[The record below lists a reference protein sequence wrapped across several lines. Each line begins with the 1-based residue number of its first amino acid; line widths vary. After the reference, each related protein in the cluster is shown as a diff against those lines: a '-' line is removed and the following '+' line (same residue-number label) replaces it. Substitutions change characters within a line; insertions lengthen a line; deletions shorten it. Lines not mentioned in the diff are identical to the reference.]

1 MHGDEGRHATVA
13 IESGG
18 AELPE
23 PVRQAMRC
31 SSKIMTG
38 TAYWL

>member
-31 SSKIMTG
+31 SSKIMTE
-38 TAYWL
+38 TTYWL